1 MSHRKPQLK
10 TGVFIFAVL
19 LIVATWGRCRTGS
32 TGVYERIREYVD
44 TIKVINT
51 HEHQRIFS
59 EYEGQ
64 QLNFYSLLAHTY
76 LQSDLV
82 SAGATPLN
90 PELCNGGDLDRLW
103 ELNGRYLDY
112 CRNTSY
118 YRQFL
123 SGFRVLYGY
132 DESRFTKDGI
142 RWLSEQISKNYGRHA
157 SWYKEAFTKAG
168 FDIMFVDQYWNNFN
182 VSLDGDYFAL
192 VFNINNLAT
201 GMLNR
206 SIQYRKDVPE
216 EQNIY
221 SLAQKEG
228 YSIETLA
235 DYLEFA
241 RHLFQKF
248 VDHNAVCVKNSMA
261 YGRTLDFPFV
271 PYERAKAL
279 YTQPIDSLSDVEKK
293 ALVDFMFHWIIV
305 KSIEVDLPIQIHTG
319 YLAGNGNTLANSHP
333 LKLNNLFLRYPK
345 AKFILFHGGYPWTSE
360 FIAMGKMFPNVYLDL
375 VWLPQISREAAI
387 RTLDEMLDCVP
398 YNKFFWG
405 GDCHFIE
412 ESTGSL
418 EFGKEVVSEVL
429 ARRVNAGQMSEEM
442 ARDVAL
448 RTFREN
454 AISVFKLKEQIPDD
468 SNS

>member
-1 MSHRKPQLK
+1 MSHRKSRIRI
-10 TGVFIFAVL
+10 GVFVSGVL
-19 LIVATWGRCRTGS
+19 LILAMWSRCRTGS
-32 TGVYERIREYVD
+32 TGACERIRAYVD
-44 TIKVINT
+44 TIQVINT

-64 QLNFYSLLAHTY
+64 KLNFYSLLAHTY
-76 LQSDLV
+76 LQNDLV

-90 PELCNGGDLDRLW
+90 PELCNRGDLDQLW
-103 ELNGRYLDY
+103 EMCGLYLDY

-123 SGFRVLYGY
+123 RGFRVLYGY
-132 DESRFTKDGI
+132 EESRFSQDGI
-142 RWLSEQISKNYGRHA
+142 RLLSEQIGENYSRRA
-157 SWYKEAFTKAG
+157 EWYKDAFNKAG
-168 FDIMFVDQYWNNFN
+168 FDIMFVDQYWDSFN
-182 VSLDGDYFAL
+182 VNLDNDYFAL

-206 SIQYRKDVPE
+206 SIQYRKDIPE
-216 EQNIY
+216 EHNLY

-228 YSIETLA
+228 YSIETL
-235 DYLEFA
+235 DEYLEFA
-241 RHLFQKF
+241 SRLFKKF

-261 YGRTLDFPFV
+261 YGRTLDFPYV
-271 PYERAKAL
+271 PYEQAKAL
-279 YTQPIDSLSDVEKK
+279 YAQPIDSLSVEEKK
-293 ALVDFMFHWIIV
+293 ALVDYMFHWIIG

-319 YLAGNGNTLANSHP
+319 YLAGNGNTLSNSHP

-360 FIAMGKMFPNVYLDL
+360 FVAMGKMFPNVYLDL
-375 VWLPQISREAAI
+375 VWLPQISREAAM

-418 EFGKEVVSEVL
+418 EFGRDVVTEVL
-429 ARRVNAGQMSEEM
+429 TRRVNAGRMSEET
-442 ARDVAL
+442 ACDVAH
-448 RTFREN
+448 RIFREN
-454 AISVFKLKEQIPDD
+454 AITVFKLKEKISDD
-468 SNS
+468 S